1 MTVWI
6 FYSENVITRRICMT
20 KVAIYTRIS
29 KNNMGQDIDR
39 QIHECEEYCKRN
51 NYEIIE
57 IYRIMKY
64 NSLTIIYDKRGH

>member
-1 MTVWI
+1 
-6 FYSENVITRRICMT
+6 MT

-51 NYEIIE
+51 NYEIVE
-57 IYRIMKY
+57 IYKDEGFARTNR
-64 NSLTIIYDKRGH
+64 NSAGVGSLKKPPIAI